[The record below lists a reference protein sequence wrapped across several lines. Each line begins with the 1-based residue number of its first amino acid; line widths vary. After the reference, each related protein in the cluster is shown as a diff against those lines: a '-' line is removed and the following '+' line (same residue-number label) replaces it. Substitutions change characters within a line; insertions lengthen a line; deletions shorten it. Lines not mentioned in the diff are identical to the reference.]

1 MTEVKEFKL
10 PDVGEG
16 LTEADIVA
24 WHVKPG
30 DQVEVNQIIV
40 EIETAKAV
48 VELPSPWDGTVAR
61 LLAEEG
67 QTVDV
72 GVPIIAVEVAGSGG
86 GQAGPAA
93 TASAAGQTDS
103 AERAGD
109 SPPPERQAVLV
120 GYGVKASSTTR
131 RPRKTASA
139 VAAAAAR
146 PETAEVPTGPE
157 VPAEVQAPAARALA
171 KPPVRKLAKD
181 LGISL
186 AELAGSGPDGSI
198 TRDDV
203 QRAAASDTRAR
214 SENIVLENGA
224 RTGQLTAALSPG
236 GEERIPVRG
245 VRKHM
250 AAAMVSS
257 AFTAPHVTEFL
268 QVDVTETMA
277 AVRRVRELPEFA
289 ELRVSPLL
297 FVARALLIAVARHPL
312 INSSWDAAA
321 NEIVVKHYVNLG
333 IAVAADRGLIVPN
346 IKNAGALTLPELARS
361 LQALTETARAGK
373 ATPADLAGGTITIT
387 NVGVFGVDAGTPI
400 LTPGETAILAF
411 GQVKDARWVVDGQLA
426 VRRVSTLSL
435 SFDHRIVD
443 GELGSAVLRDIGSM
457 LEDPVRMLAWAL
469 LAGGTTP
476 QDPPA
481 HGGAPR
487 PPVPPWPLGGLEGA
501 LGQVHQVQGG
511 LLDDRALGGEPG
523 QHRGGEKPGRAHL
536 ARVEVAIGGI
546 GGDLVELALRDLRVG
561 QQQPSD
567 HQIAERHQQ
576 PGRVQPHLVDLG
588 GLIRRRHQ
596 ETRHGARHGLDVR
609 GAVGQRGPFGLEPA
623 VTAFGGGEVLDLGE

>member
-1 MTEVKEFKL
+1 MLKEFKL

-30 DQVEVNQIIV
+30 DPVEDGQIIV

-48 VELPSPWDGTVAR
+48 VELPCPWDGTVAR

-67 QTVDV
+67 QTVEV
-72 GVPIIAVEVAGSGG
+72 GVPIIAVEVGTSENAERV
-86 GQAGPAA
+86 P
-93 TASAAGQTDS
+93 ASAPAP
-103 AERAGD
+103 AESTSEDEAPAEESGAH
-109 SPPPERQAVLV
+109 SVLV
-120 GYGVKASSTTR
+120 GYGVKTSSTTR
-131 RPRKTASA
+131 RARRAASG
-139 VAAAAAR
+139 R
-146 PETAEVPTGPE
+146 PETAEVPT
-157 VPAEVQAPAARALA
+157 PAEVPVEPPELPAEPRAAEPRAAEPGVAAARVLA

-186 AELAGSGPDGSI
+186 AALAGSGPDGSI

-203 QRAAASDTRAR
+203 QRAAATDTQAR
-214 SENIVLENGA
+214 SAESENGA
-224 RTGQLTAALSPG
+224 RTATLATSLQVPG

-250 AAAMVSS
+250 AAAMVAS

-297 FVARALLIAVARHPL
+297 FVARALLVAVARHPL
-312 INSSWDAAA
+312 VNSSWDAAA
-321 NEIVVKHYVNLG
+321 EEIVVKHYVNLG
-333 IAVAADRGLIVPN
+333 IAVATERGLIVPN
-346 IKNAGALTLPELARS
+346 VKHADALTLPELARA
-361 LQALTETARAGK
+361 LQALSETGRAGK

-411 GQVKDARWVVDGQLA
+411 GQVKDAPWVVDGELA
-426 VRRVSTLSL
+426 VRKACTLSL

-457 LEDPVRMLAWAL
+457 LTDPLRMLAW
-469 LAGGTTP
+469 
-476 QDPPA
+476 
-481 HGGAPR
+481 
-487 PPVPPWPLGGLEGA
+487 
-501 LGQVHQVQGG
+501 
-511 LLDDRALGGEPG
+511 
-523 QHRGGEKPGRAHL
+523 
-536 ARVEVAIGGI
+536 
-546 GGDLVELALRDLRVG
+546 
-561 QQQPSD
+561 S
-567 HQIAERHQQ
+567 
-576 PGRVQPHLVDLG
+576 
-588 GLIRRRHQ
+588 
-596 ETRHGARHGLDVR
+596 
-609 GAVGQRGPFGLEPA
+609 
-623 VTAFGGGEVLDLGE
+623 

>member
-1 MTEVKEFKL
+1 MAELKEFKL

-30 DQVEVNQIIV
+30 DQVEDGQIVV

-61 LLAEEG
+61 LLAEPG

-72 GVPIIAVEVAGSGG
+72 GVPIIAIEVAG
-86 GQAGPAA
+86 AGPETTDSPERVAVPAPA
-93 TASAAGQTDS
+93 TAESP
-103 AERAGD
+103 AEA
-109 SPPPERQAVLV
+109 PQRQAVLV

-131 RPRKTASA
+131 RPRR
-139 VAAAAAR
+139 AA
-146 PETAEVPTGPE
+146 PQ
-157 VPAEVQAPAARALA
+157 PAEPMAPSGRTLA

-186 AELAGSGPDGSI
+186 AGLTGSGPDGSI

-203 QRAAASDTRAR
+203 QRAAATDTPLR
-214 SENIVLENGA
+214 SGYSEGNGV
-224 RTGQLTAALSPG
+224 RTATLVPG

-277 AVRRVRELPEFA
+277 ALRRVRELPEFA
-289 ELRVSPLL
+289 GLRVSPLL

-312 INSSWDAAA
+312 VNSSWDAAA
-321 NEIVVKHYVNLG
+321 EEIVVKHYVNLG
-333 IAVAADRGLIVPN
+333 IAVAAERGLIVPN
-346 IKNAGALTLPELARS
+346 IKNAGALPLPELARR
-361 LQALTETARAGK
+361 LHELAETGRAGK

-411 GQVKDARWVVDGQLA
+411 GQVKDTPWVVDGQLA
-426 VRRVSTLSL
+426 VRQACTLSL

-457 LEDPVRMLAWAL
+457 LTDPVRMLAW
-469 LAGGTTP
+469 
-476 QDPPA
+476 
-481 HGGAPR
+481 
-487 PPVPPWPLGGLEGA
+487 
-501 LGQVHQVQGG
+501 
-511 LLDDRALGGEPG
+511 
-523 QHRGGEKPGRAHL
+523 
-536 ARVEVAIGGI
+536 
-546 GGDLVELALRDLRVG
+546 
-561 QQQPSD
+561 S
-567 HQIAERHQQ
+567 
-576 PGRVQPHLVDLG
+576 
-588 GLIRRRHQ
+588 
-596 ETRHGARHGLDVR
+596 
-609 GAVGQRGPFGLEPA
+609 
-623 VTAFGGGEVLDLGE
+623 

>member
-1 MTEVKEFKL
+1 MAELKEFKL

-30 DQVEVNQIIV
+30 DRVEDGQVIV

-72 GVPIIAVEVAGSGG
+72 GVPIIAVEVGT
-86 GQAGPAA
+86 P
-93 TASAAGQTDS
+93 DS
-103 AERAGD
+103 AERTSVPAPAPAESTAPAGNVPD
-109 SPPPERQAVLV
+109 DEAGAHSVLV
-120 GYGVKASSTTR
+120 GYGVRTSATTR
-131 RPRKTASA
+131 RARRTAA
-139 VAAAAAR
+139 GR
-146 PETAEVPTGPE
+146 PETSEVPTAPE
-157 VPAEVQAPAARALA
+157 VPVEPPEIPAEPAVPAARAQSKPTLDKPAPSKSTLA

-203 QRAAASDTRAR
+203 QRAAATGTEVR
-214 SENIVLENGA
+214 SAESGNGS
-224 RTGQLTAALSPG
+224 RTATLATAA

-277 AVRRVRELPEFA
+277 ALRRIRELPEFA

-297 FVARALLIAVARHPL
+297 FAARALLVAVRRHPL
-312 INSSWDAAA
+312 VNSSWDEGTQ
-321 NEIVVKHYVNLG
+321 EIVVKHYVNLG
-333 IAVAADRGLIVPN
+333 IAVAAERGLIVPN
-346 IKNAGALTLPELARS
+346 IKNAHEMALPELARG
-361 LQALTETARAGK
+361 LQALAETGRAGK

-411 GQVKDARWVVDGQLA
+411 GQVKDAPWVVDGQLA
-426 VRRVSTLSL
+426 VRQACTLSL

-443 GELGSAVLRDIGSM
+443 GELGSAVLRDVGSM
-457 LEDPVRMLAWAL
+457 LEDPVRMLAWA
-469 LAGGTTP
+469 
-476 QDPPA
+476 
-481 HGGAPR
+481 
-487 PPVPPWPLGGLEGA
+487 
-501 LGQVHQVQGG
+501 
-511 LLDDRALGGEPG
+511 
-523 QHRGGEKPGRAHL
+523 
-536 ARVEVAIGGI
+536 
-546 GGDLVELALRDLRVG
+546 
-561 QQQPSD
+561 
-567 HQIAERHQQ
+567 
-576 PGRVQPHLVDLG
+576 
-588 GLIRRRHQ
+588 
-596 ETRHGARHGLDVR
+596 
-609 GAVGQRGPFGLEPA
+609 
-623 VTAFGGGEVLDLGE
+623 

>member
-1 MTEVKEFKL
+1 MVKEFKL

-30 DQVEVNQIIV
+30 DLVEDGQIIV

-48 VELPSPWDGTVAR
+48 VELPCPWDGTVAR

-67 QTVDV
+67 QTVEV
-72 GVPIIAVEVAGSGG
+72 GVPIIAVEVGTS
-86 GQAGPAA
+86 
-93 TASAAGQTDS
+93 DS
-103 AERAGD
+103 AERAEVAAPASAESASDDEAGAH
-109 SPPPERQAVLV
+109 SVLV

-131 RPRKTASA
+131 RARRTAA
-139 VAAAAAR
+139 GR
-146 PETAEVPTGPE
+146 PETAEVPTAPEEPVEPPE
-157 VPAEVQAPAARALA
+157 VPAEPAARSQSKPTLA

-186 AELAGSGPDGSI
+186 AALAGSGPDGSV

-203 QRAAASDTRAR
+203 QRAAGAGTPAR
-214 SENIVLENGA
+214 SAESGNGS
-224 RTGQLTAALSPG
+224 RTATSAPASG
-236 GEERIPVRG
+236 GEERIAVRG

-297 FVARALLIAVARHPL
+297 FVARALLVAVARHPL
-312 INSSWDAAA
+312 VNSSWDAAA
-321 NEIVVKHYVNLG
+321 EEIVVKHYVNLG
-333 IAVAADRGLIVPN
+333 IAVAAERGLIVPN
-346 IKNAGALTLPELARS
+346 VKHADALTLPELARA
-361 LQALTETARAGK
+361 LQVLTETGRAGK

-411 GQVKDARWVVDGQLA
+411 GQVKDTPWVVDGELA
-426 VRRVSTLSL
+426 VRKACTLSL

-457 LEDPVRMLAWAL
+457 LTDPLRILAW
-469 LAGGTTP
+469 
-476 QDPPA
+476 
-481 HGGAPR
+481 
-487 PPVPPWPLGGLEGA
+487 
-501 LGQVHQVQGG
+501 
-511 LLDDRALGGEPG
+511 
-523 QHRGGEKPGRAHL
+523 
-536 ARVEVAIGGI
+536 
-546 GGDLVELALRDLRVG
+546 
-561 QQQPSD
+561 S
-567 HQIAERHQQ
+567 
-576 PGRVQPHLVDLG
+576 
-588 GLIRRRHQ
+588 
-596 ETRHGARHGLDVR
+596 
-609 GAVGQRGPFGLEPA
+609 
-623 VTAFGGGEVLDLGE
+623 